1 MKTKYIVCLNIRK
14 IELTDDQV
22 DEVDNISHTK
32 NGEFILDVCD
42 AKEKAVDSLY
52 KAVDSFDT
60 YNLKGVWK

>member
-22 DEVDNISHTK
+22 DELDDMDYTQ

-42 AKEKAVDSLY
+42 TKEMAFESHIKAIEAFEACDMEDL
-52 KAVDSFDT
+52 
-60 YNLKGVWK
+60 

>member
-42 AKEKAVDSLY
+42 TKEMALESLAKAVE
-52 KAVDSFDT
+52 AFDT
-60 YNLKGVWK
+60 CDMEDL

>member
-22 DEVDNISHTK
+22 DEVVNISHTK

-42 AKEKAVDSLY
+42 NKEKAVDSLY

-60 YNLKGVWK
+60 YNL